1 MIAKEIDRLRQV
13 KVGANKEI
21 QLFLNQKNS
30 SGLKTA
36 ASLAELISRPELS
49 YERIAEIDTD
59 RPCLPKDVVE
69 QININLKYDG
79 YIKRQLK
86 QVEQFQK
93 IENKKIAPG
102 LDYNEIK
109 NLRLEAR
116 QKLQKFK
123 PVSVGQASRISGVTP
138 ADISVLL
145 VYMESHK

>member
-1 MIAKEIDRLRQV
+1 MSVKRTVDCKEMDNRLRQV

-21 QLFLNQKNS
+21 QMFLNQKNS
-30 SGLKTA
+30 SSLKTA

-59 RPCLPKDVVE
+59 RPCLPKDVIE

-109 NLRLEAR
+109 TFDLRQGRSFKNSNLFLWDRH
-116 QKLQKFK
+116 
-123 PVSVGQASRISGVTP
+123 PAS
-138 ADISVLL
+138 AA
-145 VYMESHK
+145 